1 MLLFTWQMNAT
12 LLSCEISLP
21 NITLRM
27 IQTLFGSMKFKV
39 LFILLR
45 SGTEHIVR
53 TRSIARGPSLRNVT
67 DGGYKVW
74 VSVES
79 VFSVFEVGLQE
90 DNKDALTP
98 YIYLHKWMERPQMQ
112 WSN

>member
-1 MLLFTWQMNAT
+1 MTNECNPSLLRNPIAQYYAAYDSNT
-12 LLSCEISLP
+12 
-21 NITLRM
+21 
-27 IQTLFGSMKFKV
+27 GSMKFKV
-39 LFILLR
+39 LIILLR
-45 SGTEHIVR
+45 SGTEHIAR